1 MTIYKA
7 TNACLEAKMTIYC
20 ENLLPQPTLSDC
32 LLKFAPTFRSTS
44 KACPTLCPLIKQ
56 PASPSPGFPPQ
67 TESAQK
73 LKYILKKF
81 IPTTPSYTSSID

>member
-1 MTIYKA
+1 MTRYKA
-7 TNACLEAKMTIYC
+7 TNACLEAKMTMYR
-20 ENLLPQPTLSDC
+20 ENLLPQPTLSDR

-44 KACPTLCPLIKQ
+44 KACPTLCLLIKQ
-56 PASPSPGFPPQ
+56 QPPPPPGFPPE